1 MVLLFF
7 QKYLFSSR
15 AGAVVKKISWITVV
29 SMTISVSSLVIVMS
43 VMTALNTSIQRR
55 TLAVEPHLWIEV
67 QGVTTGPLLEA
78 HPVTAKLRMDKTS
91 DVQIFENQDVI
102 LRTQD
107 GHFRG
112 SVARGL
118 TRDSI
123 EKMLTEIRKL
133 DQEKSG
139 KLEAQKIEYLEPG
152 DIMMGV
158 DLAVSLGVFEGDS
171 VMVVPP
177 EGLLLPPS
185 ESPKFEKVRVKRI
198 LSTNLADVDAQNIF
212 YVRDETLRSLKD
224 AASRK
229 VAIQVMLQDPY
240 NAESYKKELSS
251 FPEAKVETWKERNSA
266 LFLALRIE
274 KIVIGIFLS
283 IAALLASFSMVSV
296 LTLLISQKT
305 GEIGILQAIG
315 LSTSRVQ
322 KLFMQI
328 GFILSGIGLGAGLII
343 GLAVS
348 LYVEKYPLN
357 VLPDIY
363 YDSQIPA
370 EVDFGY
376 VMVILL
382 IGAALSFVGS
392 LLSSKSAA
400 LLTPSEALRK

>member
-7 QKYLFSSR
+7 KKYLFSSR

-43 VMTALNTSIQRR
+43 VMTALNTNIQDR
-55 TLAVEPHLWIEV
+55 TLAVEPHLWVEV
-67 QGVTTGPLLEA
+67 QGVNQGPLLEA
-78 HPVTAKLRMDKTS
+78 HPVTAKLRMDPGS
-91 DVQIFENQDVI
+91 EVQVFENQDVI

-123 EKMLTEIRKL
+123 EKMLANIRKL
-133 DQEKSG
+133 DQAKSG
-139 KLEAQKIEYLEPG
+139 SLEAQKIEYLEPG

-212 YVRDETLRSLKD
+212 YVRDETLRSLRD

-229 VAIQVMLQDPY
+229 VAIQVSLEDPY
-240 NAESYKKELSS
+240 SAEKYKKELIS

-274 KIVIGIFLS
+274 KIVIGLFLS
-283 IAALLASFSMVSV
+283 IAALLASFSMISV

-315 LSTSRVQ
+315 LSSKKVQ
-322 KLFMQI
+322 QLFMQI
-328 GFILSGIGLGAGLII
+328 GLILSGIGLGIGLII
-343 GLAVS
+343 GLAIS
-348 LYVEKYPLN
+348 LFVEKYPLN

-376 VMVILL
+376 ILVIF
-382 IGAALSFVGS
+382 IVGSALSFSGS
-392 LLSSKSAA
+392 YLSSKSAA